1 MDIPTIPDQLFIL
14 IILVIIAFV
23 VIIVAVQWKSVAKS
37 KTSIVL
43 LEKEIELKKMSM
55 IEKDIESK
63 RLMDNPIPL
72 PQEQQDSLSAI
83 RQSTTQVR
91 SEVGYLHSEIN
102 ERLARLE
109 AQTEQKKL
117 EKMLKEIE
125 AKETDLMSKKA
136 TMSDEEF
143 KKAQMDIQRQ
153 YQGLD
158 MQYKS
163 QVKNTMDKVLA
174 EVSTEKELSAVV
186 PKTLVRSNGMQV
198 QKQEFVVQGGI
209 DITDDVIQKLQ

>member
-23 VIIVAVQWKSVAKS
+23 VIIVAVQWKNVAKS

-91 SEVGYLHSEIN
+91 SEVGYLHSESN

-109 AQTEQKKL
+109 AQTDQKKL
-117 EKMLKEIE
+117 AIMLKEIE
-125 AKETDLMSKKA
+125 AKEAKLKK
-136 TMSDEEF
+136 
-143 KKAQMDIQRQ
+143 Q
-153 YQGLD
+153 
-158 MQYKS
+158 
-163 QVKNTMDKVLA
+163 
-174 EVSTEKELSAVV
+174 
-186 PKTLVRSNGMQV
+186 
-198 QKQEFVVQGGI
+198 
-209 DITDDVIQKLQ
+209 

>member
-1 MDIPTIPDQLFIL
+1 MEAIMDIPTIPDQLFIL

-37 KTSIVL
+37 KSSIVL

-125 AKETDLMSKKA
+125 AKEAKLKK
-136 TMSDEEF
+136 
-143 KKAQMDIQRQ
+143 Q
-153 YQGLD
+153 
-158 MQYKS
+158 
-163 QVKNTMDKVLA
+163 
-174 EVSTEKELSAVV
+174 
-186 PKTLVRSNGMQV
+186 
-198 QKQEFVVQGGI
+198 
-209 DITDDVIQKLQ
+209 

>member
-37 KTSIVL
+37 KTSIIL

-125 AKETDLMSKKA
+125 AKEAKLKK
-136 TMSDEEF
+136 
-143 KKAQMDIQRQ
+143 Q
-153 YQGLD
+153 
-158 MQYKS
+158 
-163 QVKNTMDKVLA
+163 
-174 EVSTEKELSAVV
+174 
-186 PKTLVRSNGMQV
+186 
-198 QKQEFVVQGGI
+198 
-209 DITDDVIQKLQ
+209 

>member
-102 ERLARLE
+102 ERLVRLE

-125 AKETDLMSKKA
+125 AKEAKLKK
-136 TMSDEEF
+136 
-143 KKAQMDIQRQ
+143 Q
-153 YQGLD
+153 
-158 MQYKS
+158 
-163 QVKNTMDKVLA
+163 
-174 EVSTEKELSAVV
+174 
-186 PKTLVRSNGMQV
+186 
-198 QKQEFVVQGGI
+198 
-209 DITDDVIQKLQ
+209 

>member
-14 IILVIIAFV
+14 IISVIIAFV

-125 AKETDLMSKKA
+125 AKEAKLKK
-136 TMSDEEF
+136 
-143 KKAQMDIQRQ
+143 Q
-153 YQGLD
+153 
-158 MQYKS
+158 
-163 QVKNTMDKVLA
+163 
-174 EVSTEKELSAVV
+174 
-186 PKTLVRSNGMQV
+186 
-198 QKQEFVVQGGI
+198 
-209 DITDDVIQKLQ
+209 

>member
-91 SEVGYLHSEIN
+91 SKVGYLHSEIN

-125 AKETDLMSKKA
+125 AKEAKLKK
-136 TMSDEEF
+136 
-143 KKAQMDIQRQ
+143 Q
-153 YQGLD
+153 
-158 MQYKS
+158 
-163 QVKNTMDKVLA
+163 
-174 EVSTEKELSAVV
+174 
-186 PKTLVRSNGMQV
+186 
-198 QKQEFVVQGGI
+198 
-209 DITDDVIQKLQ
+209 

>member
-1 MDIPTIPDQLFIL
+1 MEAIMDIPTIPDQLFIL

-125 AKETDLMSKKA
+125 AKEA
-136 TMSDEEF
+136 
-143 KKAQMDIQRQ
+143 
-153 YQGLD
+153 
-158 MQYKS
+158 
-163 QVKNTMDKVLA
+163 
-174 EVSTEKELSAVV
+174 
-186 PKTLVRSNGMQV
+186 
-198 QKQEFVVQGGI
+198 
-209 DITDDVIQKLQ
+209 KLK

>member
-1 MDIPTIPDQLFIL
+1 MDITTIPDQLFIL

-125 AKETDLMSKKA
+125 AKEAKLKK
-136 TMSDEEF
+136 
-143 KKAQMDIQRQ
+143 Q
-153 YQGLD
+153 
-158 MQYKS
+158 
-163 QVKNTMDKVLA
+163 
-174 EVSTEKELSAVV
+174 
-186 PKTLVRSNGMQV
+186 
-198 QKQEFVVQGGI
+198 
-209 DITDDVIQKLQ
+209 